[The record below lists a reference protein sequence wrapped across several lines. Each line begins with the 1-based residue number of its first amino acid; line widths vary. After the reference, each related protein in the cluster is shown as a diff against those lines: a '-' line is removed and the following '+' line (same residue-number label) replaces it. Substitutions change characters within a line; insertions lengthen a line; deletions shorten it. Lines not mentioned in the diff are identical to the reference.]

1 LSLDDRL
8 LGEKVHNYCSSSSG
22 SDDEGD
28 SGDEAGD
35 EREHR
40 VQQQQPQ
47 QQLEEPREWRGAA
60 TNTGPKGVVADWRR
74 FKQLEAEARTDQ
86 EAERLALAAR
96 LSAAT
101 ACRTAAEDEREAQL
115 DAELEEAMTQIDDEF
130 LVQYRRQRI
139 EEMRQSLAQ
148 RKLFGR
154 VVHLDRGSFVQAVD
168 AESPDVKVLVHI
180 YDSIEEPACAAV
192 NAALDELAGRYL
204 TVKFCRIQASQALVS
219 RRFIERGLPALVVY
233 KAGEVTSSF
242 VALGRELGDQCST
255 NQLESFLTE
264 FGVLSE
270 ALLADGQAVRLARGA
285 GHAGLAESDAVAT
298 NGGRKIRD
306 AATDG
311 RSSDSDSD

>member
-1 LSLDDRL
+1 MALSLDDRL

-35 EREHR
+35 EREHK

-60 TNTGPKGVVADWRR
+60 TNTGPKGV
-74 FKQLEAEARTDQ
+74 
-86 EAERLALAAR
+86 
-96 LSAAT
+96 
-101 ACRTAAEDEREAQL
+101 
-115 DAELEEAMTQIDDEF
+115 IDDEF

-204 TVKFCRIQASQALVS
+204 TVKFCRLQASQALVS

-242 VALGRELGDQCST
+242 VALGRELGDQCSA

>member
-1 LSLDDRL
+1 MALSLDDRL

-60 TNTGPKGVVADWRR
+60 TNTGPKGV
-74 FKQLEAEARTDQ
+74 
-86 EAERLALAAR
+86 
-96 LSAAT
+96 
-101 ACRTAAEDEREAQL
+101 
-115 DAELEEAMTQIDDEF
+115 IDDEF

-148 RKLFGR
+148 RKLLAELSTWTGA
-154 VVHLDRGSFVQAVD
+154 AVD

-264 FGVLSE
+264 
-270 ALLADGQAVRLARGA
+270 
-285 GHAGLAESDAVAT
+285 
-298 NGGRKIRD
+298 
-306 AATDG
+306 
-311 RSSDSDSD
+311 